1 MPHLDTEISVKST
14 HKSSGKRQAANCSGM
29 EFGLECGG
37 GSEDHQR
44 QEAGGVAIKM
54 EQARARLLRGSTSAG
69 TATRSPESRRRS
81 SGTGRR
87 KTKKGLPFRF
97 DHLVR
102 LIIVIFFFLKE
113 TLFSEGE
120 NRRRAA

>member
-81 SGTGRR
+81 SGTERR
-87 KTKKGLPFRF
+87 KTEDEERAAIQIRPSRALNYC
-97 DHLVR
+97 H
-102 LIIVIFFFLKE
+102 FFF
-113 TLFSEGE
+113 F
-120 NRRRAA
+120 